1 MNSRT
6 NYTTL
11 LAGDHSRHDSNNAS
25 GSSESGS
32 SESSSATGLRQP
44 PRQPLTVIVGAAAML
59 TGSVLHAATCT
70 NDSIKR
76 ILESGTVSVG
86 VKADYK
92 PWGFKDPEGT
102 LVGME
107 VDMAQ
112 AVADTLGVELQTV
125 AVESSNRMQFL
136 QEGKIDVL
144 IATMSDRADRRE
156 IVGIVQPNYYTS
168 GTNVLAPKSSG
179 LTTWEELSEAKVCG
193 KQGAFYNRVV
203 AERYGA
209 EVVEFTGNAEAKQA
223 LRDGGCAA
231 WVYADSSIMSDLAS
245 GEWESYEMPLTSED
259 ATPWALAVALEDR
272 ECVLGNM
279 MSGLQ
284 YNWLQSGAL
293 IELEEKWGIQPTQ
306 YLLDQK
312 ERFKD
317 WMAQ

>member
-1 MNSRT
+1 MNSKT
-6 NYTTL
+6 NYTSL
-11 LAGDHSRHDSNNAS
+11 LANGRLNRESNRIKAKC
-25 GSSESGS
+25 
-32 SESSSATGLRQP
+32 A
-44 PRQPLTVIVGAAAML
+44 RQPLTLFVGGVALL
-59 TGSVLHAATCT
+59 TGSILHAATCT
-70 NDSIKR
+70 NESVKR
-76 ILESGTVSVG
+76 IFERGTVKVG

-92 PWGFKDPEGT
+92 PWGFKNAEGT

-112 AVADTLGVELQTV
+112 AVAETLGVELETV

-136 QEGKIDVL
+136 QDGKIDVL

-156 IVGIVQPNYYTS
+156 SIGIVQPNYYTS
-168 GTNVLAPKSSG
+168 GTNILVPKSSG
-179 LTTWEELSEAKVCG
+179 LTTWEELNGAKVCG

-203 AERYGA
+203 ADRYGA

-223 LRDGGCAA
+223 LRDSGCAA
-231 WVYADSSIMSDLAS
+231 WVYDDSSIMSDLSS
-245 GEWESYEMPLTSED
+245 GEWESYEMPLPSED
-259 ATPWALAVALEDR
+259 ATPWALAVSLEDR
-272 ECVLGNM
+272 DCVLGNM

-293 IELEEKWGIQPTQ
+293 IELEEKWGIQATQ
-306 YLLDQK
+306 YLQDQK